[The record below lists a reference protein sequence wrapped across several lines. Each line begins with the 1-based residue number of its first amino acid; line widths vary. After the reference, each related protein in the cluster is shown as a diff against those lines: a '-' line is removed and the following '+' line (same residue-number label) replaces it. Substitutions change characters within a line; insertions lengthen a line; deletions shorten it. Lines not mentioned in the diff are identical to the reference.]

1 MLTETDKR
9 YNKLFGAD
17 VLLDQAVQM
26 YVDKKIN
33 RKDLQLYLDYNDFD
47 ITDIDMSMVEKARKN
62 KMERVE

>member
-1 MLTETDKR
+1 MLTKTDKR

-33 RKDLQLYLDYNDFD
+33 REDLQLYLDYNDFD
-47 ITDIDMSMVEKARKN
+47 ITDINMSMVERARKN
-62 KMERVE
+62 KMERAE